1 MLKLLS
7 KRMCEAY
14 QNNKVN
20 EKLRNCQG
28 NITKQ
33 VLDQHLSFVD
43 IFIFLLG
50 EYDIFLNLDILKA

>member
-1 MLKLLS
+1 
-7 KRMCEAY
+7 MCEAY